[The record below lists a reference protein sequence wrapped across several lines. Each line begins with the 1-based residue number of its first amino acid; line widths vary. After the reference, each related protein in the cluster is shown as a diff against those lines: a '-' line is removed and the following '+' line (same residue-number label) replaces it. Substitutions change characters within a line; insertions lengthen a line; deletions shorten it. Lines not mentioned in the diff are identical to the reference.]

1 MKKINA
7 ARALF
12 GAWAVLAVLL
22 ALAVGAAAEQKNLV
36 NGGFEDGPA
45 FNVDYQQPQQGVV
58 PGWSTTATDQKI
70 ELFRENTGTYINGVK
85 LSPGQGSYAAEL
97 NANEEST
104 LYQALDAV
112 PSSLY
117 EWSLYHGARSARDTM
132 ALIIGPDQVDAN
144 QGCLLSKPD
153 RNGRDQFMQMVDWLM
168 NPANYDYVDDNYSE
182 VSSNTTGFQGYLYKQ
197 GEPIILYSKK
207 FGPKG
212 TFEDNAAGNAFSLT
226 PSTIYTEQWYIWLMR
241 DKCASSGKN
250 PWTHY
255 GAPEEVQASG
265 STTNGGDEYYRYLVP
280 AGQEKTI
287 FGFVSVDSKGQDK
300 TFGNFLDC
308 VNFEIFHNV
317 TASRTAHGTAKV
329 VAQKAEDGETLKTVA
344 EIDAP
349 EGDKASSYVPDG
361 ATMTLT
367 ANIAASDV
375 SSVVF
380 AGVFYKRNGEAAQ
393 FISSGDS
400 RWTASDPTS
409 GGKQYTM
416 SLTLEKGCDLH
427 FVFIKSPTITY
438 DSNGGDP
445 YNCGQSTTDQNVYSF
460 QPTTGESGTI
470 LIEPY
475 TSHAATKTDGGT
487 ANPDWRF
494 TGWLMMDDSDNTT
507 TGNSNMKMI
516 DDTTGEHLVACNY
529 SFAAG
534 TVGGSKKQEFI
545 VIGRNDPSDPLPSFK
560 GTPGTENVGGT
571 SYSVKRWSAN
581 GGQVYY
587 NNSASGLTFIA
598 QWRWRQ
604 TYIPKVKSGSS
615 WVPSNAGGSIAVS
628 TIPTGT
634 TTVTPVEASKLEA
647 PVAQEYK
654 DIGQCYF
661 AEQQET
667 MSVTATANSGYE
679 FEGWY
684 DTAGNLVTTKQTLS
698 YVVGKGDV
706 NVYEAR
712 FVGTAE
718 QRYIRQI
725 PDENGN
731 WIEVTGENVAALDHT
746 EYFVSPGTMV
756 DSTPKADTEDYVF
769 KGWYKQENGSYVKVT
784 DNRTLSYA
792 VTGNA
797 TYYARFVPRVRFK
810 VRYVDGNGN
819 VTSPPVTGEVY
830 GTVSQTE
837 AAELPGTPISST
849 ASPATGYRF
858 VGWYDGTGANKTLIG
873 SDATYTGAMPPV
885 GTTYYAMFTAGNN
898 SRYKVQHIK
907 VKPDKVKPDDSTEV
921 ASEAIISSVPTGT
934 AVSAQSI
941 PIPGYTYRTDSFT
954 MNGKDYVSNPTGI
967 VRGDGQ
973 LVLRLYY
980 TPTNTAYRIEYYKL
994 DAQGKE
1000 TLADTESPTAQTDAV
1015 VSVTGYENRYASE
1028 GYSFAAH
1035 YGKNKLTG
1043 TVTVD
1048 PVLVLKVYYK
1058 PLEHTVSFDMH
1069 GFGAQVPPQTVPHN
1083 GEATRPEDPV
1093 ELGYAFGGWYTDD
1106 TYATPYDFATPVT
1119 QDIVIHAKWNMIW
1132 PVDFDMQGHGEPVDR
1147 QLVEDGK
1154 KATRPAP
1161 EPTAE
1166 GYVFK
1171 GWYTEAACQKKFDFA
1186 NTPIN
1191 QATTVYAMWTANV
1204 TVTKEWEGGNPEEV
1218 QVRLLKDGKRYD
1230 PMPKTDPDSAGQ
1242 STPQTCEQPLNTTN
1256 RWTHTW
1262 TNLPADSTYTVEEV
1276 AVPEDCTAVYEKLST
1291 NSWKITNV
1299 RDKQMA
1305 VTVTNT
1311 HRSDTIGMVIRKEW
1325 DDAGNRNR
1333 PGSVRVRI
1341 VNAKTNAVVQ
1351 EHELN
1356 AGNSWTWNV
1365 AGLPKRQDGGETVR
1379 YLVQEVGEYA
1389 GYSAACEIVVEA
1401 DGSYTVKLTNVLT
1414 GKLDIGGEKL
1424 WDDGGDRDG
1433 LRPDSVQ
1440 LKIYQNAIAEQNLV
1454 RIVQVTAAPNSGV
1467 NDPWTWS
1474 VQDLPVYDGFGRPIT
1489 YIVVEDPVPA
1499 GYADPGPRRITVT
1512 P

>member
-12 GAWAVLAVLL
+12 GAWVVLTLLL
-22 ALAVGAAAEQKNLV
+22 AMAVGAAAEGETRNLV
-36 NGGFEDGPA
+36 NGSFEEGPL
-45 FNVDYQQPQQGVV
+45 FEKYYDQPDQSKV
-58 PGWSTTATDQKI
+58 PGWSTTAFEGKI
-70 ELFRENTGTYINGVK
+70 ELFKKNTGTYINGVTLEPK
-85 LSPGQGSYAAEL
+85 MGSYAAEL
-97 NANEEST
+97 NADEEST
-104 LYQALDAV
+104 LYQVLNTE

-117 EWSLYHGARSARDTM
+117 EWSLYHGARTAQDTM
-132 ALIIGPDQVDAN
+132 ALIIGPDQVAEN
-144 QGCLLSKPD
+144 NTCLLSKP
-153 RNGRDQFMQMVDWLM
+153 NKTKRDQFMQMVDWLK
-168 NPANYDYVDDNYSE
+168 NPANYDYKENEYYNNGVMGS
-182 VSSNTTGFQGYLYKQ
+182 TGLYKQ

-207 FGPKG
+207 FGPNG
-212 TFEDNAAGNAFSLT
+212 TFEDNASGNAFSLT

-241 DKCASSGKN
+241 DTCATSGTN
-250 PWTHY
+250 PWTQY
-255 GAPEEVQASG
+255 GASTQPQAG
-265 STTNGGDEYYRYLVP
+265 SNSTNGAGEYYRYLVP
-280 AGQEKTI
+280 AGQDRTL
-287 FGFVSVDSKGQDK
+287 FGFVSVDSKQG
-300 TFGNFLDC
+300 TTYGNFLDC

-317 TASRTAHGTAKV
+317 SASRTAHGTAKV
-329 VAQKAEDGETLKTVA
+329 VARKAENGETPKTVA

-445 YNCGQSTTDQNVYSF
+445 YDCGQSTTDQNVYSF
-460 QPTTGESGTI
+460 QPMTGESGTT
-470 LIEPY
+470 LIGPY
-475 TSHAATKTDGGT
+475 TSHAATKTDGDT

-494 TGWLMMDDSDNTT
+494 TGWLMMDDSDNTA
-507 TGNSNMKMI
+507 TGNSNMTMI
-516 DDTTGEHLVACNY
+516 DDTTGEHRVACNY
-529 SFAAG
+529 SFMTG
-534 TVGGSKKQEFI
+534 TTGGAKKQEFV
-545 VIGRNDPSDPLPSFK
+545 VIGREKPIDPNAALPSFK
-560 GTPGTENVGGT
+560 ETPGTETVGET
-571 SYSVKRWSAN
+571 SYSVKRWSTPA
-581 GGQVYY
+581 GAEEHYKDE
-587 NNSASGLTFIA
+587 ASGLTFIA

-604 TYIPKVKSGSS
+604 TYIPKLKSGSS
-615 WVPSNAGGSIAVS
+615 WVPSNAGGSIVVS
-628 TIPTGT
+628 TIPTT
-634 TTVTPVEASKLEA
+634 TSVVTPVTDLEA

-654 DIGQCYF
+654 DIVQCYF

-667 MSVTATANSGYE
+667 MSVTATAKEG
-679 FEGWY
+679 FKFVGWY
-684 DTAGNLVTTKQTLS
+684 DEAGNLVTTKPTLG

-712 FVGTAE
+712 FVGTVV
-718 QRYIRQI
+718 QRYICQI
-725 PDENGN
+725 PDEFRPGN
-731 WIEVTGENVAALDHT
+731 WNDVTDESIAKLDHYVWY
-746 EYFVSPGTMV
+746 ESPGTPV
-756 DSTPKADTEDYVF
+756 TSTPEDTADYAFV
-769 KGWYKQENGSYVKVT
+769 GWYKRDEHGDYAEVEDSMIANDG
-784 DNRTLSYA
+784 RTLSYKVA
-792 VTGNA
+792 GNA
-797 TYYARFVPRVRFK
+797 TYYARFVPK
-810 VRYVDGNGN
+810 V
-819 VTSPPVTGEVY
+819 T
-830 GTVSQTE
+830 
-837 AAELPGTPISST
+837 IK
-849 ASPATGYRF
+849 YR
-858 VGWYDGTGANKTLIG
+858 
-873 SDATYTGAMPPV
+873 
-885 GTTYYAMFTAGNN
+885 
-898 SRYKVQHIK
+898 
-907 VKPDKVKPDDSTEV
+907 
-921 ASEAIISSVPTGT
+921 
-934 AVSAQSI
+934 
-941 PIPGYTYRTDSFT
+941 
-954 MNGKDYVSNPTGI
+954 
-967 VRGDGQ
+967 
-973 LVLRLYY
+973 
-980 TPTNTAYRIEYYKL
+980 
-994 DAQGKE
+994 
-1000 TLADTESPTAQTDAV
+1000 
-1015 VSVTGYENRYASE
+1015 
-1028 GYSFAAH
+1028 
-1035 YGKNKLTG
+1035 
-1043 TVTVD
+1043 
-1048 PVLVLKVYYK
+1048 
-1058 PLEHTVSFDMH
+1058 VSFDMH
-1069 GFGAQVPPQTVPHN
+1069 NFGAQVPPQTVHHS
-1083 GEATRPEDPV
+1083 ETATRPEDPV

-1106 TYATPYDFATPVT
+1106 TYATPYNFATPVT

-1147 QLVEDGK
+1147 QLVEDGN

-1161 EPTAE
+1161 DPTAD

-1171 GWYTEAACQKKFDFA
+1171 GWYTEAKCQNEFNFA
-1186 NTPIN
+1186 NTPIKG
-1191 QATTVYAMWTANV
+1191 ATTVYAKWTANV
-1204 TVTKEWEGGNPEEV
+1204 TVTKEWEGGSAAEV
-1218 QVRLLKDGKRYD
+1218 QVRLLKDGQPYD
-1230 PMPKTDPDSAGQ
+1230 SMPETDPDSAGK
-1242 STPQTCEQPLNTTN
+1242 STPQTCEQLLNTTN

-1262 TNLPADSTYTVEEV
+1262 TNLPADSKYTVEEMV
-1276 AVPEDCTAVYEKLST
+1276 VPGDYTAVYERVGA

-1299 RDKQMA
+1299 RDEQIIG

-1325 DDAGNRNR
+1325 EDADNRNR
-1333 PGSVRVRI
+1333 PGSIRVRI

-1424 WDDGGDRDG
+1424 WEDGGDRDG

-1474 VQDLPVYDGFGRPIT
+1474 VQDLPVYDEFGRPIT